1 MIITIYKILVITLIG
16 INMIILQHYK
26 INYVYLLDLS
36 PENKVNPYG
45 VFETALGLVALRI
58 FLFLMSKLSLKFGL
72 FGGEYTLYS
81 LLINLLL
88 IIILF
93 MPFHIVFYHF
103 RREII
108 KVMRNCMFPLGKD
121 AVRFKDSLLG
131 DVMVSLSEPFRILM
145 LGYCLMVCRECF
157 LENKRGPCN
166 KEYIPFWLIISDVSI

>member
-88 IIILF
+88 IIIL
-93 MPFHIVFYHF
+93 HF
-103 RREII
+103 I
-108 KVMRNCMFPLGKD
+108 
-121 AVRFKDSLLG
+121 
-131 DVMVSLSEPFRILM
+131 
-145 LGYCLMVCRECF
+145 
-157 LENKRGPCN
+157 
-166 KEYIPFWLIISDVSI
+166 